1 MFIKKREIY
10 NLFNQVIYSI
20 TIKNNNNYEITFN
33 NFGGYVHSVKIPY
46 KNEPNKFEDVI
57 LGYDDFNQCL
67 EAPDYFNSIIGRVS
81 NRISNSKFILNNS
94 LYQVSNNDGD
104 NHLHGGREGFNKKI
118 WTINHLSKNDKEIVC
133 ELGYVSK
140 NLEEGY
146 PGNLDCKVTY
156 ILNNQNEFIIKNSA
170 ISDEDTI
177 VNMTNHN
184 YWNFHGHGNHYKNIT
199 DHTVK
204 IFSSNVCE
212 NNDQSIPTG
221 KILPVKNT
229 QFDFIDNTKITQNSS
244 YIDIRKRHM
253 I

>member
-1 MFIKKREIY
+1 MVTFLATPIYSKILVVLILIRCVYKKREIY

-104 NHLHGGREGFNKKI
+104 NHLHGGREGFNKKFGLLI
-118 WTINHLSKNDKEIVC
+118 ILVKTI
-133 ELGYVSK
+133 
-140 NLEEGY
+140 
-146 PGNLDCKVTY
+146 
-156 ILNNQNEFIIKNSA
+156 
-170 ISDEDTI
+170 
-177 VNMTNHN
+177 
-184 YWNFHGHGNHYKNIT
+184 
-199 DHTVK
+199 
-204 IFSSNVCE
+204 
-212 NNDQSIPTG
+212 
-221 KILPVKNT
+221 
-229 QFDFIDNTKITQNSS
+229 
-244 YIDIRKRHM
+244 KR
-253 I
+253 